1 VPQIYA
7 ALTQVVVASPLPEA
21 AWYSA
26 AESAVTA
33 IYALHP
39 APEHLS
45 AAVLRHLARQAFA
58 TAPRAGEEAGAGE
71 DAMDATDGNEA
82 AAAEAAEGEQAPG
95 EEGSEAP
102 PAGGAA
108 AASRSMHAVVP
119 LCRFF
124 FVLGHV
130 ALQHLV
136 FVERSAKAVRRMR
149 LDREKK
155 AAEDR
160 SERLAAGRTPGGGW
174 LFGLIVWCGA
184 VECLSDVQ
192 LHCLC
197 PSGQVPATYNS
208 HLAACQSTVRP
219 ATLPGRLPCL
229 PAHLPCLPCPPACLQ
244 VAPRRTTSMPSWGW
258 AAWRPMLSW
267 TL

>member
-1 VPQIYA
+1 MPQIYA

-58 TAPRAGEEAGAGE
+58 TAPSAGEEAGAGE
-71 DAMDATDGNEA
+71 EAMDATDGNEA
-82 AAAEAAEGEQAPG
+82 AAEGEHAPG
-95 EEGSEAP
+95 EEAGEAQP
-102 PAGGAA
+102 A
-108 AASRSMHAVVP
+108 AASVPRSMHAVVP

-155 AAEDR
+155 AADDR
-160 SERLAAGRTPGGGW
+160 AERMAAGRTPGGE
-174 LFGLIVWCGA
+174 LLVVLLLKCG
-184 VECLSDVQ
+184 VVL
-192 LHCLC
+192 
-197 PSGQVPATYNS
+197 
-208 HLAACQSTVRP
+208 
-219 ATLPGRLPCL
+219 
-229 PAHLPCLPCPPACLQ
+229 
-244 VAPRRTTSMPSWGW
+244 
-258 AAWRPMLSW
+258 
-267 TL
+267 